1 MKAVC
6 FRQADPKAVQVLWE
20 AITNVRQQKQVANLE
35 RIARYL
41 IRQHGY
47 AYKYVQQQLALA
59 VKDELVVKD
68 ISRSKKG
75 SRAGSEQEGFWC
87 VKAQEEE
94 SDASHDWYCIECH
107 KGGDVVCCSSC
118 HRVCHIECLAEEDQE
133 KQEWTCQV
141 CQGGKKCKLGLS
153 KSEISD
159 MISHVL
165 ARMKEKAAR
174 ELQKKLNLDDMPNY
188 YNLVYKHMDFNIMM
202 QKIENEEY
210 QTLEEFQGDAE
221 TVLHVAAVY
230 HGVDSDK
237 AELCRIVLED
247 CKYDLDEVRI
257 CKDCYEASNSRK
269 DSMWFCRPCDPV
281 HEAVWAQLKGF
292 GYWPAKVLRKQA
304 GQVDVRFFGS
314 RHQRAWISEVNIKPI
329 DTNVKTINVK
339 MTSSWK
345 NAKKEMDNY
354 MKNCGIKKPRKRPRE
369 ENSSESEQSIS
380 SSINIPNA
388 DQDHAVSTSQALSED
403 EPPALKKCRNI
414 NVVEELTPV
423 INKESGCECHEKYST
438 IFSDFKA
445 RLELEHQTSKER
457 AVTSAVDKLKKKME
471 EEKKKAVLAERESMQ
486 KELTRITEEFDR
498 YKEETEEEAKLLM
511 EKHRE
516 EISNTKK
523 RQWCINCEQ
532 EAMYHCCW
540 NTSYCSIN
548 CQQGHWHKEHKK
560 LCRRKR

>member
-1 MKAVC
+1 MKTDC

-20 AITNVRQQKQVANLE
+20 AITSVRQQKQVANLD

-41 IRQHGY
+41 KRRYDY
-47 AYKYVQQQLALA
+47 AFKDVQQELELA
-59 VKDELVVKD
+59 VSDELVVKD

-75 SRAGSEQEGFWC
+75 SRIGVEQDGFWC
-87 VKAQEEE
+87 VNEQNDE
-94 SDASHDWYCIECH
+94 SDAEHDWYCIECH
-107 KGGDVVCCSSC
+107 KAGEVVCCTSC
-118 HRVCHIECLAEEDQE
+118 HRVCHIECIAEEDQG
-133 KQEWTCQV
+133 KQEWTCLV
-141 CQGGKKCKLGLS
+141 CQGGTKCKLGLTTT
-153 KSEISD
+153 EIREI
-159 MISHVL
+159 ISHVL

-174 ELQKKLNLDDMPNY
+174 ELQRKLNLDDMPNY

-221 TVLHVAAVY
+221 IVLHVAAVY

-257 CKDCYEASNSRK
+257 CKDCYESSNSRK
-269 DSMWFCRPCDPV
+269 DNMWFCRPCSPV
-281 HEAVWAQLKGF
+281 HDAVWAQLKGF

-314 RHQRAWISEVNIKPI
+314 RHQRAWISEINIKPI
-329 DTNVKTINVK
+329 SVDIKTINVK

-345 NAKKEMDNY
+345 NAKKEMELY
-354 MKNCGIKKPRKRPRE
+354 MKNCGLKKPRKRPRE
-369 ENSSESEQSIS
+369 SCDNDILPSIS
-380 SSINIPNA
+380 NSNNIPNA
-388 DQDHAVSTSQALSED
+388 DQDQSVSTSQAVSED
-403 EPPALKKCRNI
+403 EPPALKKCRNV
-414 NVVEELTPV
+414 VVEELTPV
-423 INKESGCECHEKYST
+423 INKDGGCDCHEKYST

-445 RLELEHQTSKER
+445 RLELEAQTNREK
-457 AVTSAVDKLKKKME
+457 AVTTAVDKVKKKLE
-471 EEKKKAVLAERESMQ
+471 DEKKKAITAEREMMQ
-486 KELTRITEEFDR
+486 KEIEKLAEEFER
-498 YKEETEEEAKLLM
+498 YKEEAEEETKSTI